1 MDLSRAFELK
11 SAPVVRC
18 SRWVGANEHEI
29 RFDDDTTAA
38 VKLKEARWCAGQRN
52 ALLVFVGVSK
62 ARPFDGRTVKE
73 SEMDAVAGTK
83 TQAKSAASARWKK
96 ASLQTSMQLGVAGA
110 AAATPPPVPKP
121 ESVLSDSLEFDSADE
136 KEA

>member
-1 MDLSRAFELK
+1 MK
-11 SAPVVRC
+11 SAPAVRC

-29 RFDDDTTAA
+29 RFDDGSTAA

-52 ALLVFVGVSK
+52 AREASLASQKLGRV
-62 ARPFDGRTVKE
+62 RGRTVKE

-83 TQAKSAASARWKK
+83 TQPKSAASARWKK

>member
-1 MDLSRAFELK
+1 M
-11 SAPVVRC
+11 
-18 SRWVGANEHEI
+18 
-29 RFDDDTTAA
+29 
-38 VKLKEARWCAGQRN
+38 
-52 ALLVFVGVSK
+52 
-62 ARPFDGRTVKE
+62 KE

-83 TQAKSAASARWKK
+83 TQPKSAASARWKK